1 MEDESGRQRGKGG
14 RVGRWFRTIFFFLIK
29 GRQITG
35 KIGREVRNYMLVTN

>member
-1 MEDESGRQRGKGG
+1 MNQEGKEGREGG
-14 RVGRWFRTIFFFLIK
+14 SADGLGLFFFLIK

>member
-1 MEDESGRQRGKGG
+1 MNQEGG
-14 RVGRWFRTIFFFLIK
+14 SADGLGLFFFFLIK